1 MSEPTTTTPI
11 PQTGE
16 ELVDY
21 IKKALEEQAKGFND
35 VIGTLAA
42 RNEALATIN
51 EDLEIRL
58 RLQAERIESLEK
70 QAARPQS
77 FSSISTP
84 SVKLSKPSDFTGEKD
99 SVDAKTWLGQTVLYC
114 TQWPAMSD
122 SQRLSVMLSF
132 MKGAAGRW
140 AGKYIEDL
148 PKGTLTMEKFSEDFE
163 SMWIQEDLEGK
174 AVRELE
180 TLRQGSTSVPEYAA
194 TFKQKAAYT
203 HFSDYDQRLKFRN
216 GLQQR
221 IKEQLAHVS
230 YKDKDTLPKLIEH
243 SIQIGRNFEEL
254 DSEKKK
260 TSWWTPKQGTRN
272 FENPRAGPS
281 QESNAMDVD
290 ANRFR
295 GRTKPQAQNNT
306 FKCYRCGEEGHIARN
321 CKTPPGHV
329 QVKATS
335 GKSAEEPAVTH
346 ASIQAMFNS
355 FKEEMKKGGF

>member
-1 MSEPTTTTPI
+1 MSESTI
-11 PQTGE
+11 PQSAEG
-16 ELVDY
+16 LVDY
-21 IKKALEEQAKGFND
+21 VNKALAEQAKSFQSVLD
-35 VIGTLAA
+35 SLATK
-42 RNEALATIN
+42 NEALTTIN
-51 EDLEIRL
+51 DDLEIRL
-58 RLQAERIESLEK
+58 RLQAEKIEALETRAS
-70 QAARPQS
+70 QPHS

-84 SVKLSKPSDFTGEKD
+84 NVKLSKPSDFTGEKD
-99 SVDAKTWLGQTVLYC
+99 SIDAKTWLGQIVLYC

-122 SQRLSVMLSF
+122 GQRLSILLSF
-132 MKGAAGRW
+132 MKGAAGKW

-148 PKGTLTMEKFSEDFE
+148 PKGTLTPEKFLEDFE

-180 TLRQGSTSVPEYAA
+180 TLRQGSTSIPEYAA
-194 TFKQKAAYT
+194 AFKQKAAYT

-230 YKDKDTLPKLIEH
+230 YRDKDTMSKLIEH
-243 SIQIGRNFEEL
+243 AIQIGRNFEEL

-260 TSWWTPKQGTRN
+260 SSWWTPKQGTRN
-272 FENPRAGPS
+272 FETPRAGPS

-295 GRTKPQAQNNT
+295 GRTKPETQKNT

-335 GKSAEEPAVTH
+335 GKIAEEPAVTH
-346 ASIQAMFNS
+346 ASIQAMFNA